1 MENEKTTKTEKK
13 TAGSCPSAMTCYQ
26 FFFPL
31 FLLVFFYVFV
41 FMPFIVCCFF
51 MPLVFRFFFVVIIF
65 PALARST
72 VNLHSAR

>member
-31 FLLVFFYVFV
+31 YLSFLLVDK
-41 FMPFIVCCFF
+41 IK
-51 MPLVFRFFFVVIIF
+51 
-65 PALARST
+65 
-72 VNLHSAR
+72 